1 MNNALDLNLEL
12 LADIEAPLSND
23 FWTGVGIGIGIV
35 AAAAGIVA
43 LT

>member
-1 MNNALDLNLEL
+1 MKSALDLNLEL

-23 FWTGVGIGIGIV
+23 FWNGVAVGIGIVG
-35 AAAAGIVA
+35 AAAAIVA

>member
-1 MNNALDLNLEL
+1 MKSGLDLNLEL

-23 FWTGVGIGIGIV
+23 FWNGVAVGVAIV
-35 AAAAGIVA
+35 GCAAAIVA